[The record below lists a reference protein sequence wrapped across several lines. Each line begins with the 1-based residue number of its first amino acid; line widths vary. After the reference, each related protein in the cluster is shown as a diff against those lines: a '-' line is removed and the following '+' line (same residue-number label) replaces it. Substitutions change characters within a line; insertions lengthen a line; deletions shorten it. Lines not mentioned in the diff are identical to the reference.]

1 MLQNYAFIRKSNDFS
16 EVFVLN
22 FAKSDNL
29 KAFIANLSYLCT
41 INQNIEIMEIKKY
54 DTYRGVFIDDS
65 PFRYD
70 VMVVLTD
77 AKNVEEPSTE
87 DSEKYENFKK
97 LERGEMIGI
106 IIYFPYGTNDAS
118 DIKLVDVDNFK
129 EAISVDGCK
138 FIGNSVYDIPYECKD
153 LVMNQPKTLR
163 L

>member
-1 MLQNYAFIRKSNDFS
+1 
-16 EVFVLN
+16 
-22 FAKSDNL
+22 
-29 KAFIANLSYLCT
+29 
-41 INQNIEIMEIKKY
+41 MEIKKY
-54 DTYRGVFIDDS
+54 DTYSGVFIDNT

-77 AKNVEEPSTE
+77 AKNVEEPQKE
-87 DSEKYENFKK
+87 DSEKYEKFKK

-106 IIYFPYGTNDAS
+106 IAYLPQYIINDVS

-153 LVMNQPKTLR
+153 IVMNQPKTLR